1 MADVNKSVE
10 ISYRADLKQLISQLQ
25 RMPGVTE
32 TEAKKMVA
40 QLDRQF
46 KRAERSA
53 KKAAAAQSRS
63 MRQVGESANKAAIN
77 VKEIGDQAGDLDR
90 AFMGAAQAAN
100 LLNPALGE
108 VVMLGS
114 DAAAIFEAITLGL
127 NALNPVFLGIAAVV
141 GAAAGAFA
149 LLNAENEKRLD
160 ILTRLKSAED
170 ENRSRLGEL
179 ADIITNVTDRYERA
193 REELALFT
201 QQQSQLDIDR
211 IRKTREINRATQAD
225 VDAVSE
231 RIRAN
236 EHLVSILQREQTLLS
251 DMTDAER
258 EMVKAAQFRFDT
270 VSNTAN
276 IEGETRKSVSAR
288 LNLINELNKE
298 ITKEKAIR
306 EGIKNTGEETLSIE
320 LQLIELQNEFNRE
333 QEKEERRQEKIKAHR
348 EAIKNLDQLISAA
361 HESQLDSIGQA
372 FQGYQKQIDAL
383 MEQEHLIGSNAER
396 RLGFENAVA
405 ILQKAQDEAVKK
417 AIDEQNEKQEKQHED
432 EIERAKKLAK
442 LKHQIHLMNL
452 SGDELEEQKILDKY
466 NTELDKIR
474 ELSLETEEYYL
485 FQVARS
491 KLQKQMDEELHDR
504 RMQQIKT
511 EFKAGLESAIN
522 LQEAVSSLMN
532 QKATQLEE
540 QLDKDI
546 ESTKDRY
553 ESEAEMIEDQLKMKQ
568 ITEAEANRM
577 KIELKRKEAA
587 ELHRLESQQQSEI
600 DELRMKEFRLNQSA
614 SAANIA
620 FRTAEAIMASLATY
634 PGAPGI
640 ALAAAA
646 GITGAVQLGT
656 VLTQQP
662 PTAHMGEHIG
672 PLGPQQLYATPHGM
686 FPHEGAHMIESA
698 LAPDEQVRT
707 VLTGEAVLDR
717 ATVSR
722 IGGEDGIRNLMNN
735 GQSDSNVVI
744 LQPFRHVDR
753 YNRSARQMR
762 GRKAS
767 RRY

>member
-270 VSNTAN
+270 VSNTAD

-306 EGIKNTGEETLSIE
+306 EGIKVTGQETLDLAIE
-320 LQLIELQNEFNRE
+320 LIENQNELNQAQE
-333 QEKEERRQEKIKAHR
+333 QEERRQERIRAHK
-348 EAIKNLDQLISAA
+348 EAIKNLDQLITAA
-361 HESQLDSIGQA
+361 QEQGLDSIEKA
-372 FQGYQKQIDAL
+372 ELVFQKQIDAL
-383 MEQEHLIGSNAER
+383 KAQEHLIQGNGER
-396 RLGFENAVA
+396 RIKFTEALATLEK
-405 ILQKAQDEAVKK
+405 LQAAEAAEAVIALDDIEKS
-417 AIDEQNEKQEKQHED
+417 IEQRRQEALEILREKQAKAHQERMD
-432 EIERAKKLAK
+432 ELKDERAQ
-442 LKHQIHLMNL
+442 QIEAAQAISGAFDQFARANL
-452 SGDELEEQKILDKY
+452 EFLQSTGKA
-466 NTELDKIR
+466 TEDQLIKA
-474 ELSLETEEYYL
+474 
-485 FQVARS
+485 F
-491 KLQKQMDEELHDR
+491 
-504 RMQQIKT
+504 RMQQVASIAQAT
-511 EFKAGLESAIN
+511 IN
-522 LQEAVSSLMN
+522 GAVA
-532 QKATQLEE
+532 AT
-540 QLDKDI
+540 
-546 ESTKDRY
+546 R
-553 ESEAEMIEDQLKMKQ
+553 
-568 ITEAEANRM
+568 
-577 KIELKRKEAA
+577 
-587 ELHRLESQQQSEI
+587 
-600 DELRMKEFRLNQSA
+600 
-614 SAANIA
+614 
-620 FRTAEAIMASLATY
+620 
-634 PGAPGI
+634 
-640 ALAAAA
+640 ALADLGPVAGAIAAGAIAAA
-646 GITGAVQLGT
+646 TTAQIAVIASQK
-656 VLTQQP
+656 P
-662 PTAHMGEHIG
+662 PTSHMGG
-672 PLGPQQLYATPHGM
+672 FLQ
-686 FPHEGAHMIESA
+686 
-698 LAPDEQVRT
+698 PDEQVRT

-717 ATVSR
+717 ATVNR
-722 IGGEDGIRNLMNN
+722 IGGEEGVRSLMND